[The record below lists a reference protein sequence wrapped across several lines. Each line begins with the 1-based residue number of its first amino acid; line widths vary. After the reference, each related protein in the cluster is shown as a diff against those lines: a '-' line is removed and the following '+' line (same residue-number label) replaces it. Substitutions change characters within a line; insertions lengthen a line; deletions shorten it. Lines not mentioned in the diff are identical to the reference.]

1 MMTRL
6 TENQISAL
14 HKPDGRQIDVNYLLL
29 LVKDITLLT
38 NETPDVPT
46 LETSKGAERLSQ
58 CREHLSAL
66 QRIMQDTTNRDDK
79 HTVTVSVLRELTRFS
94 WDAKAA
100 LILASFAM
108 NHGVWMLAQMYSA
121 SSPALKANNHE
132 KLHRV
137 ISYFVPRRSELDAYY
152 FYLSLIFSFSKRPK
166 SNQLPKPCINEL
178 QELPSADL
186 EGNGTGYENAVA
198 RVPAVVCD
206 IINIVTLCG
215 AVVSRFPGNDCKI
228 SVAEE
233 NELSSHR
240 SLLNEINKD
249 FTDQI
254 TECNRFLEYQI
265 PIPKTSHDHLTEA
278 LEFLIKGGGDQHLQN
293 QADKIIRQ
301 LRWKYVLL
309 LVSDEG
315 SSKEEIFILNHLYMD
330 ITLVP
335 EEEAKAK
342 APFRILWIPLYSS
355 SDKAAVD
362 QHFKAQKSYME
373 CHVTPH
379 PSMVS
384 NEAAE
389 FIKAKWRFKNKS
401 NILVALDPN
410 GRVLNIN
417 AMHMIWNWLARAFPF
432 TRSRERALW
441 KEESFGMRLLLHGM
455 FSDWIRDEKYVFMY
469 GGDDEEWIQQFTTSA
484 RTVAAKW
491 GIPLELLFV
500 EKPGKKYQETATGGV
515 LTKIAIRQVVP
526 NDGLHSW
533 FFWSRLR
540 SLLLSR
546 INHQRAQDDWM
557 TRQLKWL
564 VGYETKRRWAVLG
577 KGDMV
582 VAHGPGSIM
591 LQALLQCND
600 SELKMDELFEVYFGS
615 LCEKIARQERVCC
628 EIRFPV
634 SDLWMP
640 DTMKCPDPD
649 CVLEEMSER
658 VVFQC
663 CHKTP
668 YF

>member
-1 MMTRL
+1 MYQTIIFSSEKREARKELCFPETQAKNKPKLDMDNIKQKEQLNLTSQTNRGLTTRMMTTL
-6 TENQISAL
+6 TETQISAL
-14 HKPDGRQIDVNYLLL
+14 HRPDGRQIDVSYLLL

-38 NETPDVPT
+38 NEAPDVPT

-66 QRIMQDTTNRDDK
+66 QRIMQDTTKRDDK
-79 HTVTVSVLRELTRFS
+79 QTVTVSVLRELTRFS

-137 ISYFVPRRSELDAYY
+137 ISYFVPQRSELDAYY
-152 FYLSLIFSFSKRPK
+152 FYLSLICSFSKRPK
-166 SNQLPKPCINEL
+166 ANQLHKPALTRLLRALVEVVQRINEL

-186 EGNGTGYENAVA
+186 EGNGTGYEKAVA

-215 AVVSRFPGNDCKI
+215 DVVSRFPENDYEI

-240 SLLNEINKD
+240 SMLNEMNRD
-249 FTDQI
+249 FRDQI
-254 TECNRFLEYQI
+254 TECNRFLEETKFDEEYQI

-278 LEFLIKGGGDQHLQN
+278 LEFLIKGGGDQHQQN
-293 QADKIIRQ
+293 QADRIIRQ
-301 LRWKYVLL
+301 LRRKYVLL
-309 LVSDEG
+309 LVSDDG
-315 SSKEEIFILNHLYMD
+315 SSEEEITVLNHLYRD

-335 EEEAKAK
+335 DEKPK
-342 APFRILWIPLYSS
+342 APFSILWIPLYSS
-355 SDKAAVD
+355 SDKTALDMYFNVQRID
-362 QHFKAQKSYME
+362 MVW
-373 CHVTPH
+373 HVTPH

-389 FIKAKWRFKNKS
+389 FIKTKWRLKNKS

-432 TRSRERALW
+432 TRSRERVLW
-441 KEESFGMRLLLHGM
+441 KEESFGMRFLLHGM
-455 FSDWIRDEKYVFMY
+455 FPDSIQDKKYVFMY

-484 RTVAAKW
+484 RSVAANW

-500 EKPGKKYQETATGGV
+500 EKPGKEYQKTATSGV
-515 LTKIAIRQVVP
+515 LTKMAIRQVVP
-526 NDGLHSW
+526 IDRLHCW
-533 FFWSRLR
+533 FFWRRLR
-540 SLLLSR
+540 SLLISR
-546 INHQRAQDDWM
+546 INHQRTQGIRADFLNKL
-557 TRQLKWL
+557 TPR
-564 VGYETKRRWAVLG
+564 
-577 KGDMV
+577 
-582 VAHGPGSIM
+582 
-591 LQALLQCND
+591 
-600 SELKMDELFEVYFGS
+600 S
-615 LCEKIARQERVCC
+615 L
-628 EIRFPV
+628 P
-634 SDLWMP
+634 
-640 DTMKCPDPD
+640 
-649 CVLEEMSER
+649 
-658 VVFQC
+658 
-663 CHKTP
+663 
-668 YF
+668 